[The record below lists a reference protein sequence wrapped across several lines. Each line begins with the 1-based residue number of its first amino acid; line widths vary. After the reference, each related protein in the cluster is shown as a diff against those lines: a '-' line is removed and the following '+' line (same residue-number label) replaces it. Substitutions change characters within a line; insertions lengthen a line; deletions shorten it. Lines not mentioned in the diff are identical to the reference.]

1 MEKLSKNSGIIL
13 INLGTPENPDKKS
26 IRKYL
31 KEFLSDKR
39 VIDLPFLLRYT
50 LLYAII
56 LPFRTPK
63 VCEAYKSIWNKHGSP
78 LRYNSEQLLKKVQ
91 EKLKNTHKVAFGM
104 RYGTPSIKDALITL
118 KDCEKITVL
127 PLYPQYSSAATGSS
141 IEYILNEIATLD
153 IIPNLKIIRD
163 FYDNPTYIKAQAEII
178 KKHLKKDYHILFSY
192 HGLPERQLK
201 KSTCPTICE
210 TCQINKNN
218 KSTAGCYRAQCF
230 MTTQLLAKELNLD
243 ESNYSIGFQSRLGK
257 TEWIKPYT
265 DKVIEDLAKR
275 GIKNLAI
282 VCPSFIADCLE
293 TLEEIGIRAK
303 HDWET
308 LTGGN
313 LQTIPCLNS
322 SDSLVDLISDITNKN
337 T

>member
-1 MEKLSKNSGIIL
+1 MGKLSEKSNAVL
-13 INLGTPENPDKKS
+13 LVNLGTPENPDKKS

-63 VCEAYKSIWNKHGSP
+63 VCEAYKSIWTKHGSP
-78 LRYNSEQLLKKVQ
+78 LRYHSEQLLKKVQ
-91 EKLKNTHKVAFGM
+91 AKLKDTHKVALGM
-104 RYGTPSIKDALITL
+104 RYGTPSIKDAIATL
-118 KDCEKITVL
+118 KDCAEITIL
-127 PLYPQYSSAATGSS
+127 PLYPQYSSAATGST
-141 IEYILNEIATLD
+141 IEYILKEIATLG

-163 FYDNPTYIKAQAEII
+163 FYNHPAYIKAQTEII
-178 KKHLKKDYHILFSY
+178 SKYLKKDYHLLFSY

-201 KSTCPTICE
+201 KSTCHEICE
-210 TCQINKNN
+210 ICPGNKNTQ
-218 KSTAGCYRAQCF
+218 STTGCYRAQCF
-230 MTTQLLAKELNLD
+230 MTTELIAKELNLD
-243 ESNYSIGFQSRLGK
+243 KNKYSIGFQSRLGK

-265 DKVIEDLAKR
+265 DKVMEDLATR
-275 GIKNLAI
+275 GVKNLAV
-282 VCPSFIADCLE
+282 VCPSFVADCLE

-308 LTGGN
+308 LTGGK

-322 SDSLVDLISDITNKN
+322 NEAMVNLIYEISI
-337 T
+337 